1 MNKPFKN
8 NKYITKGIQTAL
20 PFEIQLLLWN
30 MIDVM
35 NVTKK
40 DYLQVFKF
48 KIIDKANQI
57 VQIEHSQEKPKYKK
71 YIEIKFNLDTDI
83 TIFCIDDIS
92 HSTMLL
98 TEEY

>member
-1 MNKPFKN
+1 MNIPFKST
-8 NKYITKGIQTAL
+8 KYITRGIQSTL

-35 NVTKK
+35 NVEKK

-48 KIIDKANQI
+48 KIIDKNDHV
-57 VQIEHSQEKPKYKK
+57 VQIEHSQEEPKYKNT
-71 YIEIKFNLDTDI
+71 IEIILNITDDT

-92 HSTMLL
+92 YSTMLL
-98 TEEY
+98 AEEY

>member
-8 NKYITKGIQTAL
+8 TKYITKGIQTAL

-57 VQIEHSQEKPKYKK
+57 VQIEHSQEKPQYKK

>member
-8 NKYITKGIQTAL
+8 TKYITKGIQATL

-30 MIDVM
+30 MIEVM
-35 NVTKK
+35 NVKKK

-48 KIIDKANQI
+48 KIIDKDKRI
-57 VQIEHSQEKPKYKK
+57 VQIEHSQEEPKYKNT
-71 YIEIKFNLDTDI
+71 IELVFTSPIDT

-92 HSTMLL
+92 YSTMLL
-98 TEEY
+98 AEEY